1 MFFNKWVLYTF
12 ILILTLAGCNRS
24 SLLSWS
30 REKDKKTY
38 RVLVLHSS
46 AAPNFMSSVQYLMER
61 ELKKTDLKLEIS
73 YVIHHTQDMSTED
86 SFEGLNKKLK
96 SFNQNPPDIII
107 TINDDALNF
116 LLATRTPMTFD
127 VPIVFSNVTF
137 PIQILLDE
145 RTNVT
150 GQVEVVDYRQA
161 YELAKQLFGEIDEI
175 QLIYGFQRLDG
186 DHYDHAVEN
195 IRKFPELSFG
205 RGWDE
210 GHIGGPETL
219 PVDTIR
225 PPQTLSHP
233 LQVNHDIVTLWP
245 FDQFCRYYNRQ
256 DSRFPVRRIGIKA
269 GEEFIYARFFSY
281 YYLPCL
287 NVNNAYFPS
296 VQIEGM
302 PLKSGCLGGY
312 MNPIENQV
320 SKAASTA
327 IRILKGE
334 PVSHFPVDTAPRV
347 PIFDWNAMQYW
358 HISEDKLPEGSRVV
372 NKPFVLQY
380 KNALIGATVFILG
393 LLVGTV
399 YLLVRYSKQTKFV
412 GNTLFRKL
420 KEEQDH
426 MQTTVNS
433 VNEAILSFDKKG
445 LLTSINPT
453 AIRLLEAGDS
463 SAELLGQPIYALLQL
478 SPPYG
483 SDQFWL
489 TELSEKACE
498 TDKKQLLPEGT
509 ILYLRNGKVLHIVG
523 ILRALFLNGESIGTL
538 FTFQD
543 CTDKLRQSRFLEFSM
558 AAGDVYTWQIN
569 DTDERITFHQSFFI
583 QNKIEHDD
591 SGLMLEKF
599 LQLIHPEDQQ
609 NWLDTFGELRQN
621 RAGNKRNIELRLL
634 TPSGYIWFEFRI
646 SSMPSADLHQAS
658 RFFGICLSIQLLKET
673 ETSMIQVLEE
683 AKESNRL
690 KSEFLAN
697 MSHEIRTPLNAIV
710 GFSSII
716 EDVPPQERRQFME
729 LISSNCDLL
738 LQTVNDIL
746 DISRVESGFPFQY
759 KVCRLNGLFSE
770 VWKEQQELFKEGA
783 VELFLNL
790 PKEEC
795 LIETDPF
802 RLKQVLVQ
810 LIKNAWQ
817 FTPAG
822 SVVIGYKPTDDKER
836 LCLYVSDTGIGIS
849 PENREIV
856 FERFYKLNSFTAG
869 GGLGLPLCKEI
880 VARLHGEIKITD
892 GSDNGTCV
900 SVYLP
905 IHQAN
910 PAN

>member
-1 MFFNKWVLYTF
+1 MFFNKFAIYLF
-12 ILILTLAGCNRS
+12 ILSLLLAGCNS
-24 SLLSWS
+24 SSVLSWTQ
-30 REKDKKTY
+30 EKNEKPY
-38 RVLVLHSS
+38 RVLILHSS
-46 AAPNFMSSVQYLMER
+46 AASNFMPTVQYLMER
-61 ELKKTDLKLEIS
+61 ELKKSKLPLEIS
-73 YVIHHTQDMSTED
+73 YVLHTTQDMSTED
-86 SFEGLNKKLK
+86 AFEGLNKKME
-96 SFNQNPPDIII
+96 SFNRNPPDVII

-116 LLATRTPMTFD
+116 LLATRTPMTFN

-137 PIQILLDE
+137 PIQDFLDE

-150 GQVEVVDYRQA
+150 GQIEVVDYRQA
-161 YELAKQLFGEIDEI
+161 YELASQLFGEIDEI
-175 QLIYGFQRLDG
+175 QLIYGFQRLDD
-186 DHYDHAVEN
+186 DHYEYAVKEFE
-195 IRKFPELSFG
+195 KFPELSFG
-205 RGWDE
+205 RCLHE
-210 GHIGGPETL
+210 RAVGGPETV
-219 PVDTIR
+219 PFDTIR
-225 PPQTLSHP
+225 PPQTLPRP
-233 LQVNHDIVTLWP
+233 LQVNHDIITLWP
-245 FDQFCRYYNRQ
+245 FEQFTRYYNRQ
-256 DSRFPVRRIGIKA
+256 KSRFPVRRIGIKA
-269 GEEFIYARFFSY
+269 GEEFIYGRFFSY
-281 YYLPCL
+281 HYLPCL

-296 VQIEGM
+296 VQLEAI
-302 PLKSGCLGGY
+302 PIASGCLGGY

-320 SKAASTA
+320 AQAASTA

-334 PVSHFPVDTAPRV
+334 PVSRFPIDTAARIPV
-347 PIFDWNAMQYW
+347 FDWNAMQYW
-358 HISEDKLPEGSRVV
+358 HVSEDKLPEGSRIV
-372 NKPFVLQY
+372 NKPFRLQY
-380 KNALIGATVFILG
+380 KNTLIGAAVFVLG
-393 LLVGTV
+393 LLVGLL
-399 YLLVRYSKQTKFV
+399 YLIVRYSKQTKFA

-445 LLTSINPT
+445 LLTSINST
-453 AIRLLEAGDS
+453 AIRLLEAAHSPDD
-463 SAELLGQPIYALLQL
+463 LLGQPIYTLLRL
-478 SPPYG
+478 SPSYG

-489 TELSEKACE
+489 SDLSEKACE
-498 TDKKQLLPEGT
+498 TGNKQLLPEGT
-509 ILYLRNGKVLHIVG
+509 ILHLRNGKMLHIIG

-558 AAGDVYTWQIN
+558 AAGDVYTWQID
-569 DTDERITFHQSFFI
+569 DTNKQITFHKSFFI

-591 SGLMLEKF
+591 SGLTLKKF
-599 LQLIHPEDQQ
+599 LQLVHPEDQQ
-609 NWLDTFGELRQN
+609 NWLDTFEELKQN
-621 RAGNKRNIELRLL
+621 GASNKRNIELRLS
-634 TPSGYIWFEFRI
+634 TPSGYTWFEFRI
-646 SSMPSADLHQAS
+646 SSMPSADLHQTS

-673 ETSMIQVLEE
+673 EASMIHVLEE
-683 AKESNRL
+683 ARKSDRL

-716 EDVPPQERRQFME
+716 DEVPPQERRQFME

-759 KVCRLNGLFSE
+759 KVCRLNDLFSE

-783 VELFLNL
+783 VPLFLNL

-822 SVVIGYKPTDDKER
+822 SVVIGYKQTADKEH

-880 VARLHGEIKITD
+880 VSRLHGEISITD
-892 GSDNGTCV
+892 GLDNGTCV

-910 PAN
+910 PDN